1 MKTVVIFGGSGFVG
15 RHIISR
21 IAKNG
26 YKIIILHQTQV
37 NEEKLRFLGI
47 TGQIIPI
54 KFRSIKDKKII
65 NLIEMA
71 DVVINLKTLWDEK
84 KTSFKKGILEFN
96 IELVN
101 NLKKTTQFIFFSGV
115 GIEEKNNSNRSDA
128 IYKSE
133 QYIQKHLSNSII
145 IRSGVIM
152 GGGDQ
157 FLKNLLPLF
166 KKSFF
171 IPLFGGGL
179 SKFQPVFIDDISQAV
194 KKIIEIVLL
203 DKHIFEFVGSDVFTY
218 KELYQY
224 LADCIEKKKVFVP
237 IPFAIAKV
245 VVFILEKT
253 VFFPLNSEQLKLFEN
268 NNIASNKYKNFSDIG
283 INPQDLKEIIK
294 KNFIKIFNC

>member
-15 RHIISR
+15 RHIIR
-21 IAKNG
+21 QIAKNG
-26 YKIIILHQTQV
+26 YKIIIPHQTQV

-65 NLIEMA
+65 NLIEIA
-71 DVVINLKTLWDEK
+71 DVVINLKTLWNEK

-96 IELVN
+96 IELIN
-101 NLKKTTQFIFFSGV
+101 NIKKTTQFIFFSGIGV
-115 GIEEKNNSNRSDA
+115 GEKNNSNRSDA

-133 QYIQKHLSNSII
+133 QYIQKNLINSII

-166 KKSFF
+166 KRSFF
-171 IPLFGGGL
+171 IPLFGDGL
-179 SKFQPVFIDDISQAV
+179 SRFQPVFIDDISQAV
-194 KKIIEIVLL
+194 KKIIETNLL

-224 LADCIEKKKVFVP
+224 LADCIEKTRIFVP
-237 IPFAIAKV
+237 ISFAIAKV
-245 VVFILEKT
+245 VVYIFEKRT
-253 VFFPLNSEQLKLFEN
+253 FFPLNSEQLKLFEN
-268 NNIASNKYKNFSDIG
+268 NNIASNKHKNFKDIG

-294 KNFIKIFNC
+294 KNFKKNI